1 MRHSDGLTRAPVGT
15 KYVVEA
21 HGSFIRRY
29 VEFPNGRTVA
39 LARRKAVSRTVDG
52 NPRVPQGSLDVAATA
67 DSIRVLA

>member
-52 NPRVPQGSLDVAATA
+52 NPRVRKAASTLQQRPTRSA
-67 DSIRVLA
+67 Y